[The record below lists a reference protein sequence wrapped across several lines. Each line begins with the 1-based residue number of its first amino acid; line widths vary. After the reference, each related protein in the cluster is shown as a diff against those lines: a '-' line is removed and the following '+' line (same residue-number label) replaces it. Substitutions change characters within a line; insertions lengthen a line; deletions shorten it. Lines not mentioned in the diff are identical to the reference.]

1 MARRRRARGIRY
13 PDLATYLA
21 ESGDTQA
28 RMAAHLGISQA
39 SISRIKDGKV
49 LPSADIAERLAAYA
63 GIPLDSFYRVQLLK
77 RGVA

>member
-1 MARRRRARGIRY
+1 
-13 PDLATYLA
+13 
-21 ESGDTQA
+21 
-28 RMAAHLGISQA
+28 MAAHLGISQA